1 MNLGKLK
8 SFRMLAAFVT
18 AVVVLALAV
27 SAIPASAE
35 IPTDIFNFKGAPSDV
50 SGPLPYGKDRRDH
63 QGRQCHEC
71 DQLHG
76 QLVT

>member
-8 SFRMLAAFVT
+8 SFRMLAAFVA

-35 IPTDIFNFKGAPSDV
+35 IPTDISNFKGAPSDV
-50 SGPLPYGKDRRDH
+50 SGPFPTGKIAATTK
-63 QGRQCHEC
+63 G
-71 DQLHG
+71 G
-76 QLVT
+76 SATSATSFTVK